1 MEAARMVS
9 LLRRVRHDY
18 ANHLQVIGGYLE
30 LGWEEQ
36 LRSYIKEIIAQ
47 INQERI
53 IFESLAAQDA
63 LYFYEQLLTIR
74 DMGIIIVYED
84 LDVKSS
90 TYLKEHNEPATSIAI
105 LQSDSPPQEDE
116 TVVYLSIHENETE
129 IEMFF
134 NCDIWGEE
142 SRRIQIDKR

>member
-1 MEAARMVS
+1 MEADRMVS

-36 LRSYIKEIIAQ
+36 LRAYIKEITAQ

-53 IFESLAAQDA
+53 IFEALAAQDA
-63 LYFYEQLLTIR
+63 LYFYEQLITVK
-74 DMGIIIVYED
+74 DMGIILVYED
-84 LDVKSS
+84 LDVMSCH
-90 TYLKEHNEPATSIAI
+90 YLKEYNEPVNSIGA
-105 LQSDSPPQEDE
+105 LQSDIPSTEDDI
-116 TVVYLSIHENETE
+116 VVYLSIYENETA

-134 NCDIWGEE
+134 SCDIWEE
-142 SRRIQIDKR
+142 QSRRIQINKR